1 VDTGGN
7 NQSFNRENVSRP
19 VFDRR
24 SKFLSLVTLL
34 QDLVVICVAFGAAY
48 LLRTLLI
55 HFQFFNERLPA
66 IYPFTHYVPLLL
78 AMLGLWAITGY
89 FGTFYRDLEL
99 SNPVRTGANLLYQ
112 SMVVLVLA
120 YAGLYLLKRTDIS
133 RTFVMV
139 VGAVMFV
146 ALLAGRAISYSGV
159 YWMRER
165 LNRYYYCIV
174 VGCGSRARE
183 VASLIEESRGSG
195 LRLVGFIDPESNGTT
210 KQHVFGDYEVHPL
223 SSVEHILQNR
233 VIDEVI
239 FAVTMQ
245 ELARLEPVILH
256 CANLGIKVRMQLEF
270 LPAAYSKIYL
280 EKFHDLELLS
290 LSSTPESELLLFLKR
305 VFDVALATFS
315 LVALAPLMAG
325 VAAAIRVTSPGPVLF
340 EQTRCGLGGRRFT
353 LYKFRSMIN
362 NAEQLKA
369 ELHQL
374 NELNGPVF
382 KLRDDPRIT
391 SVGRWLRRFSIDE
404 LPQLWNIVRGD
415 MSFVGPRPAIPAEV
429 DQYEPWQ
436 RRRLRMRPG
445 LTCIWVLEGRNHL
458 EFNRWIQLDLT
469 YIDTWSLWLD
479 AKIFLRTI
487 PIVLSGRGAY

>member
-1 VDTGGN
+1 
-7 NQSFNRENVSRP
+7 

-24 SKFLSLVTLL
+24 SKFLSLLTLL
-34 QDLVVICVAFGAAY
+34 QDLGVICVAFGAAY
-48 LLRTLLI
+48 LLRHLLI
-55 HFQFFNERLPA
+55 HLQVFNAQLPE
-66 IYPFTHYVPLLL
+66 IYPFSHYVPVLL
-78 AMLGLWAITGY
+78 AMLGFWAATGY
-89 FGTFYRDLEL
+89 FGAFYRDLEL
-99 SNPVRTGANLLYQ
+99 SSPVRIAANLLYQ
-112 SMVVLVLA
+112 SLIVVVLA

-133 RTFVMV
+133 RTFVMA
-139 VGAVMFV
+139 VGGVMFV

-165 LNRYYYCIV
+165 LNRYHYCVV
-174 VGCGSRARE
+174 VGCGARARE
-183 VASLIEESRGSG
+183 VASLIEESVGSG
-195 LRLVGFIDPESNGTT
+195 LRLVGFVDPASNGKTNEPT
-210 KQHVFGDYEVHPL
+210 IGKYKVYPL
-223 SSVEHILQNR
+223 SSVENILQNQ

-239 FAVTMQ
+239 FAVSMQ

-270 LPAAYSKIYL
+270 LPAAYSQVYL

-305 VFDVALATFS
+305 VFDLSFAAFS
-315 LVALAPLMAG
+315 LVLLSPLMVL
-325 VAAAIRVTSPGPVLF
+325 VAAAIRVSSPGTILF
-340 EQTRCGLGGRRFT
+340 KQTRCGLGGRRFT

-374 NELNGPVF
+374 NDLDGPVF

-391 SVGRWLRRFSIDE
+391 RVGRWLRRFSIDE

-429 DQYEPWQ
+429 EQYEPWQ

-458 EFNRWIQLDLT
+458 EFNRWIQLDLA
-469 YIDTWSLWLD
+469 YIDSWSLWLD
-479 AKIFLRTI
+479 AKIFFRTI